1 MANLALALDE
11 IINQGKNTKRG
22 GVRGAGRITRAGAI
36 GAAFGE
42 EPLTSARTRFPRK
55 GFVSGVSFELFL
67 E

>member
-11 IINQGKNTKRG
+11 IISQGKNTK
-22 GVRGAGRITRAGAI
+22 RGAGRITRAGAI